1 MEEKLKYFDY
11 FILRLI
17 KKKSGYDITNDIY
30 NPDRD
35 SLALPCFNKLKLLKL
50 LFLVASIKDSSNND
64 LLETFNQFYAM
75 PYGPVESD
83 IYDNIDNIPNF
94 HVLNN
99 RIEVKPNYNF
109 TYNISDNTFSRI
121 NTAIELLYTRN
132 PRLID
137 MSAFDLVELTHK
149 ADSWKIVYSN
159 ALRLNKNS
167 QFMPIDII
175 RKTIVY
181 YQ

>member
-1 MEEKLKYFDY
+1 
-11 FILRLI
+11 
-17 KKKSGYDITNDIY
+17 
-30 NPDRD
+30 
-35 SLALPCFNKLKLLKL
+35 
-50 LFLVASIKDSSNND
+50 
-64 LLETFNQFYAM
+64 M

-83 IYDNIDNIPNF
+83 IYENINNIPNF

-99 RIEVKPNYNF
+99 RIEVKPDYNF
-109 TYNISDNTFSRI
+109 TYNINDRIFSRI
-121 NTAIELLYTRN
+121 NTAIELLYQKN
-132 PRLID
+132 SHLID

-167 QFMPIDII
+167 QLMPIDII

>member
-17 KKKSGYDITNDIY
+17 KKKSGSDMTNNIY
-30 NPDRD
+30 NPKSD
-35 SLALPCFNKLKLLKL
+35 SPALYCFNKLKLLKL

-64 LLETFNQFYAM
+64 LLEIFNRFYAM

-83 IYDNIDNIPNF
+83 IYENINNIPNF
-94 HVLNN
+94 YVLNN
-99 RIEVKPNYNF
+99 RIEVKPDYNF
-109 TYNISDNTFSRI
+109 TYNINDSIFSRI
-121 NTAIELLYTRN
+121 NTAIELLDQRN
-132 PRLID
+132 SHLID

-167 QFMPIDII
+167 QLMPIDII